1 MNNRLQQTISAEIPS
16 ADKDVTAMII
26 LLGELESLVSEE
38 NRLLRKGL
46 PAQISDSTERKGL
59 LASELEDWMG
69 AVQTQKIAIVDATPA
84 LRVELTKRGTRLEVV
99 MAENTI
105 RLKGAIAAA
114 RRRVEAVMGAIREQ
128 GESPA
133 GYGVNGNLHKI
144 YDLNGT
150 GSRVV

>member
-1 MNNRLQQTISAEIPS
+1 MNNRLQHNISVAAPS
-16 ADKDVTAMII
+16 ADMDVTAMII
-26 LLGELESLVSEE
+26 LFDELEALISEE

-46 PAQISDSTERKGL
+46 PASISDSTMRKAE
-59 LASELEDWMG
+59 LAGKLEDWVK
-69 AVQTQKIAIVDATPA
+69 AVQTHQIVIVNAAPS
-84 LRVELTKRGTRLEVV
+84 LRVELARRGTGLDAV
-99 MAENTI
+99 MAENAI

-128 GESPA
+128 GESTA
-133 GYGVNGNLHKI
+133 GYGVNGNTHKV